1 MSGNKEYV
9 DGNEGVVMV
18 VEEAAGS
25 GTDVMWFEPSV
36 VLKDVKSSVWS
47 FFKFKGTLVK
57 GPNKAKK
64 RRLSMTG
71 DNVNIQLF
79 LRDNLDI

>member
-36 VLKDVKSSVWS
+36 VLKDVKSTQAERMFSAL
-47 FFKFKGTLVK
+47 GLLLT
-57 GPNKAKK
+57 K

>member
-36 VLKDVKSSVWS
+36 VLKDVKSSVWV
-47 FFKFKGTLVK
+47 FFKFNGTLVK
-57 GPNKAKK
+57 GPNKAKVYCK
-64 RRLSMTG
+64 KASAEVSPDQEKIVHDWR
-71 DNVNIQLF
+71 
-79 LRDNLDI
+79 

>member
-36 VLKDVKSSVWS
+36 VLKDVKSSVWV
-47 FFKFKGTLVK
+47 FFKFKGTLVN
-57 GPNKAKK
+57 GPNKAKVYCSLCVTNK
-64 RRLSMTG
+64 KASAE
-71 DNVNIQLF
+71 VSQHWVCS
-79 LRDNLDI
+79 